1 MAVGLGSIA
10 ETLKD
15 VVGDLSSLDVTTF
28 TGDINVVVKSEEVA
42 TGKDAKGEIVK
53 TKKHVIQWDQFMN
66 TALGKDPADVNV
78 KVTGDMQLVLAT
90 HVKIDGDAIHF
101 VTSKE
106 IPDYVLK
113 THGEAVKNG
122 LEYRNQIINFL
133 GGKVAGLLD

>member
-28 TGDINVVVKSEEVA
+28 TGDIKAVVKTEQVE
-42 TGKDAKGEIVK
+42 TGKDDAGNIV
-53 TKKHVIQWDQFMN
+53 TEEKHVIEWDRFMD
-66 TALGKDPADVNV
+66 TALGQDPAGEE
-78 KVTGDMQLVLAT
+78 VTGEMNLILAT
-90 HVKIDGDAIHF
+90 HVKIDGDATHF
-101 VTSKE
+101 VTSNE

-133 GGKVAGLLD
+133 GGKIAGILD

>member
-1 MAVGLGSIA
+1 MAIGLGEIA
-10 ETLKD
+10 ETLKG

-28 TGDINVVVKSEEVA
+28 TGDINAVVESQNVV
-42 TGKDAKGEIVK
+42 TGKDDDGNTTT
-53 TKKHVIQWDQFMN
+53 TKKHVIKWDQFMD
-66 TALGKDPADVNV
+66 TALGENV
-78 KVTGDMQLVLAT
+78 DGGAVEGNMHLTLAT
-90 HVKIDGDAIHF
+90 HVKIDGDATHF

-133 GGKVAGLLD
+133 GGKVAGLLG

>member
-1 MAVGLGSIA
+1 MAIGLGKIA

-28 TGDINVVVKSEEVA
+28 TGEISAVIESTDVE
-42 TGKDAKGEIVK
+42 TGKTGEDGK
-53 TKKHVIQWDQFMN
+53 PKLEKKNTIQWDRFMD
-66 TALGKDPADVNV
+66 TALGKDPAGVEV
-78 KVTGDMQLVLAT
+78 KGNMSLVLAT
-90 HVKIDGDAIHF
+90 HVKIDGDATHF

-113 THGEAVKNG
+113 THGEVVKNG

>member
-28 TGDINVVVKSEEVA
+28 TGDIKAVVKTKQVE
-42 TGKDAKGEIVK
+42 TGKDAEGNILTAEKR
-53 TKKHVIQWDQFMN
+53 VIEWDSFMD
-66 TALGKDPADVNV
+66 TALGQAPADVEVEGELN
-78 KVTGDMQLVLAT
+78 LSLAT
-90 HVKIDGDAIHF
+90 HVKIDGDATHF
-101 VTSKE
+101 VTSNE

-122 LEYRNQIINFL
+122 LEYRNQIISFL
-133 GGKVAGLLD
+133 GGKIAGLLS